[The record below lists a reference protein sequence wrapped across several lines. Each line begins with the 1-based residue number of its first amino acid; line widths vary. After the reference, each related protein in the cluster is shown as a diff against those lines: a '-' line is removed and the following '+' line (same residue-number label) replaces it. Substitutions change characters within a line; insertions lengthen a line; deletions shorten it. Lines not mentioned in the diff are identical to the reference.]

1 MRVEASPFIVA
12 GPAPA
17 DEVVGRH
24 DVLAAIAER
33 AARGRFVL
41 LTAPR
46 RYGKTTLMR
55 RLAHDAE
62 AGHDLAVVIVDLLG
76 VQTHADIAVRMA
88 QAWARLPTGALAK
101 AAARVLPFIA
111 GLRVAGGIVSV
122 ELRPSVSSGTQTL
135 EAVLDIP
142 RAVAARVARRVL
154 VVLDEFQAIAGI
166 DQADAVLRSQ
176 IQHQTEQVSYVFAGS
191 ERSVTEM
198 LFTDHARPSYGQAE
212 RIELGPFDADALA
225 SYVEARFAETDRD
238 ITPGALARYLQIT
251 GGHPQRSML
260 VADAMWNIVDDGGTI
275 DLTELA
281 TALDDALA
289 RCADELTAIR
299 DLLTDAQA
307 RVVRLVAWDEPLTG
321 AAAQRLSLSQGSA
334 RSAAAALVDRGLLRR
349 ESRNRHSIVDPLF
362 AEWLRRLGPR
372 P

>member
-101 AAARVLPFIA
+101 AA
-111 GLRVAGGIVSV
+111 GEVST
-122 ELRPSVSSGTQTL
+122 EWAQNLDRRGKSGT
-135 EAVLDIP
+135 EVLN
-142 RAVAARVARRVL
+142 A
-154 VVLDEFQAIAGI
+154 FKAGI
-166 DQADAVLRSQ
+166 GVK
-176 IQHQTEQVSYVFAGS
+176 
-191 ERSVTEM
+191 
-198 LFTDHARPSYGQAE
+198 
-212 RIELGPFDADALA
+212 
-225 SYVEARFAETDRD
+225 
-238 ITPGALARYLQIT
+238 
-251 GGHPQRSML
+251 
-260 VADAMWNIVDDGGTI
+260 
-275 DLTELA
+275 
-281 TALDDALA
+281 
-289 RCADELTAIR
+289 
-299 DLLTDAQA
+299 
-307 RVVRLVAWDEPLTG
+307 
-321 AAAQRLSLSQGSA
+321 
-334 RSAAAALVDRGLLRR
+334 
-349 ESRNRHSIVDPLF
+349 
-362 AEWLRRLGPR
+362 
-372 P
+372 